1 MHGRQVPA
9 SPGIGVIK
17 KRNPGRHSPANKDRI
32 QQNTE
37 LERRCCKVMV
47 SIKLAKHGAQASL
60 TDHNLRLSKVREP
73 ATDVQLDA
81 IRQQAK
87 LPEEGALIG
96 RELQDAQ
103 QRLAEAKETEE
114 TVKTK
119 KEGFEREKAAFWATT
134 GGRLLCHYH
143 FPGSTHSIYAPYG

>member
-1 MHGRQVPA
+1 
-9 SPGIGVIK
+9 
-17 KRNPGRHSPANKDRI
+17 
-32 QQNTE
+32 
-37 LERRCCKVMV
+37 MV

-60 TDHNLRLSKVREP
+60 IDHNLRLSKVREP
-73 ATDVQLDA
+73 AIDVQLDA
-81 IRQQAK
+81 VRQQVK
-87 LPEEGALIG
+87 LQEEGALIS

-103 QRLAEAKETEE
+103 QKLTEE

-143 FPGSTHSIYAPYG
+143 FPESTRSI